1 MKLHFPI
8 TTQGW
13 LPQDP
18 IIPGHLKLV
27 SSRHRWIGKAKIVTG
42 STLLLIGLIALL
54 VSIMAVQQIREIHSE
69 SCVLESNQKSLV
81 GSSGGVPLSHP
92 YNNRFFEGQIIVEG
106 KNVELKV
113 VSGEPIVKTI
123 DVDGKKGYSDV
134 IMRDSPTQE
143 ILCTFVDG
151 KYKFNLP
158 VNDLPSNET
167 YYYYECALQ
176 NNGSQQA
183 KVTFQINEIQTDMGK
198 LIPGAIA
205 LVVTTLAGTVLI
217 ISGRKGKKA
226 ANSTKI
232 TQR

>member
-1 MKLHFPI
+1 MKLRIPI

-18 IIPGHLKLV
+18 YIPSHLI
-27 SSRHRWIGKAKIVTG
+27 SNRHRRMGKAKIVTG

-69 SCVLESNQKSLV
+69 SCVLESNQKSIV
-81 GSSGGVPLSHP
+81 SSSGGVPLSHP
-92 YNNRFFEGQIIVEG
+92 YYNRCFEGKIIVES

-113 VSGEPIVKTI
+113 ISREPIVKTY
-123 DVDGKKGYSDV
+123 DVDGKKGYSTAYSL
-134 IMRDSPTQE
+134 DSPTHE
-143 ILCTFVDG
+143 VLTSLVDDT
-151 KYKFNLP
+151 YKFNLP
-158 VNDLPSNET
+158 VNGD
-167 YYYYECALQ
+167 YYDYECALQ

-183 KVTFQINEIQTDMGK
+183 KVTFQINEIQTDISK

-205 LVVTTLAGTVLI
+205 LFATALPGTALI

-226 ANSTKI
+226 AASIPPK
-232 TQR
+232 